1 MAPLDEGLKEKILD
15 LHPPQNMYCGAIRG
29 IGLQAQGRCR
39 KARPRMPQAF
49 VEPFPQRAPALGRT
63 SADTSAMINVDA
75 MQKP

>member
-1 MAPLDEGLKEKILD
+1 MKVSKKKILD
-15 LHPPQNMYCGAIRG
+15 LYPDQEAHWAAIRG